1 EGAWSSAWSMRG
13 PCACR
18 STYHCTSSDL
28 SFWSAPPMSDAI
40 HHAAKTVFVVDD
52 HEPTRQTIARMLEAG
67 GFAVR
72 TASNGPEAL
81 EMLAAQRD
89 EIDLVLSDVTMPGM
103 TGIDLSYQIR
113 DQYPDVPVAIVSGD
127 VSELDRSIIGRAEV
141 PFIKKPFH
149 AESLYS
155 AVREAMRGHASG

>member
-1 EGAWSSAWSMRG
+1 
-13 PCACR
+13 
-18 STYHCTSSDL
+18 
-28 SFWSAPPMSDAI
+28 MSDAT
-40 HHAAKTVFVVDD
+40 HHAAKTVLVVDD

-81 EMLAAQRD
+81 EVLAARRD

-127 VSELDRSIIGRAEV
+127 VSELERSIIGRAEV

-155 AVREAMRGHASG
+155 AVREAMKGHTSD

>member
-1 EGAWSSAWSMRG
+1 MA
-13 PCACR
+13 
-18 STYHCTSSDL
+18 
-28 SFWSAPPMSDAI
+28 DAT
-40 HHAAKTVFVVDD
+40 HHDTAKTVLVVDD

-81 EMLAAQRD
+81 QMLAAQRE

-113 DQYPDVPVAIVSGD
+113 DQYPEVPVAIVSGD
-127 VSELDRSIIGRAEV
+127 VSELERSIIGRAEV

-155 AVREAMRGHASG
+155 AVREAMRRHASG